1 MPSISLQK
9 DKLVT
14 EIFTT
19 ALQKDNSNP
28 EIITTPFI
36 LGYSR
41 TIFSLKI
48 KFRVSSLY
56 GNRISHKFFHF
67 LTIWFCFPHQSNCL
81 TGNIFILLVFILT
94 YFSITW
100 VDPKLI
106 WDIKVYLV
114 TKICRC
120 LEFLYFSVYFYWWKY
135 LRLRNAKYVWL
146 A

>member
-1 MPSISLQK
+1 MPSISSQK

-114 TKICRC
+114 ILKFADAWNFFIFQFIFID
-120 LEFLYFSVYFYWWKY
+120 ESIY
-135 LRLRNAKYVWL
+135 A
-146 A
+146 